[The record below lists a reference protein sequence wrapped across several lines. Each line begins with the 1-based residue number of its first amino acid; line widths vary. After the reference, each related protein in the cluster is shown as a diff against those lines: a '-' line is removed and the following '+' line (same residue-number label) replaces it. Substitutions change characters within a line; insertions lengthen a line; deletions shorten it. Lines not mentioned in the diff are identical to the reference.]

1 MSIKKR
7 LHFILIAIFFVIII
21 GSFGYYILFG
31 GKQNFLDCLYMTVIS
46 ITSVGYGEVLEITGN
61 PSAQIF
67 TMILITFGMG
77 IILYGLGTFAA
88 VLVEGELSGILRKKK
103 MDKQIKKLNNH
114 YIVCGGGE
122 TGRHVLEELIKN
134 KEAVVLIEQ
143 DEDNIERSRIIDEN
157 LLYIKGDATDDQN
170 LIAVGIEKASGIII
184 SLPSDKDN
192 LYVTMTARMIN
203 RKIRIIS
210 RMIDPRLELKLKTA
224 GANNVVS
231 PNYIGGLRMVSEM
244 LRPTVVDFLD
254 SMLRSS
260 QGHLRI
266 HQLVIIGHSSVS
278 GKSIAESG
286 LQKQFRLLVL
296 GLKLPAQE
304 IEFNPPAT
312 KILKPGMT
320 LIVMGDV
327 DDIATAKKAFSEA
340 SH

>member
-7 LHFILIAIFFVIII
+7 LYFILAAILFVTII
-21 GSFGYYILFG
+21 GSTGYYVIFG
-31 GKQNFLDCLYMTVIS
+31 GKHQFLDCLYMTVIS
-46 ITSVGYGEVLEITGN
+46 ITSVGYGEVLDITGN
-61 PSAQIF
+61 ASAQIF

-77 IILYGLGTFAA
+77 IILYGFSTFAA
-88 VLVEGELSGILRKKK
+88 LMVEGELSGILRKKK
-103 MDKQIKKLNNH
+103 MDKKIKKLNNH

-134 KEAVVLIEQ
+134 KEPVVLIEQ
-143 DEDNIERSRIIDEN
+143 DEDNIERTRTINEN

-170 LIAVGIEKASGIII
+170 LIVAGIERAAGIII

-210 RMIDPRLELKLKTA
+210 RMVDPRLELKLRTV

-266 HQLVIIGHSSVS
+266 HQLVITGHSSVS

-286 LQKQFRLLVL
+286 LQKKFGLLVL
-296 GLKLPAQE
+296 GSKLPAQE

-327 DDIATAKKAFSEA
+327 DDITTAKKTFSEA
-340 SH
+340 PH